1 MPTCYL
7 IIFSPSHNLCGST
20 PGLTLISCL
29 TVSLGGL
36 SLAPYPPS
44 LASDKTAS
52 ERNSTHP
59 QMVVKI
65 GETNCCTGITIL
77 PKSKSG
83 SEELQFGQG
92 TSDLWHRLGCACWF
106 FPFSSVRQLFLANHL
121 VSHLQTAES
130 KETLRGWFILSKDK
144 YLTQVGVS
152 QSRKCT
158 VNSFLLVLFTT

>member
-1 MPTCYL
+1 MLNCYL
-7 IIFSPSHNLCGST
+7 IIFSPSHKLCGSI
-20 PGLTLISCL
+20 PALTFVPCL
-29 TVSLGGL
+29 KASLGDL

-44 LASDKTAS
+44 LASYKTAS
-52 ERNSTHP
+52 EGNSTHP
-59 QMVVKI
+59 QMVVII
-65 GETNCCTGITIL
+65 GETNCFTGIAIL
-77 PKSKSG
+77 SKSKIG

-92 TSDLWHRLGCACWF
+92 TSDLWHSLGCACWF

-158 VNSFLLVLFTT
+158 VNSFLLVLFST